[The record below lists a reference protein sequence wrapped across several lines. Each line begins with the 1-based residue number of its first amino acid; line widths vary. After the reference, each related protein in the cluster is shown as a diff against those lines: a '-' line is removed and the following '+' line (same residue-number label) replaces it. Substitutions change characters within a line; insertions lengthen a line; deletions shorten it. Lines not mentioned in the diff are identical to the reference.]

1 MNEDRDRIRLRAV
14 SGWASA
20 SARDDGGRYFP
31 LSAADRAELG
41 RIAQIVEYRTP
52 GSQIFRQGHEAA
64 FLYILADGLVRVHAG
79 LGNGDRQ
86 IVAFHWPGDLFGLAE
101 GGLYINSAEALT
113 PCVLHRFPTRRL
125 ERFLLENPRIQHG
138 FLVKAIH
145 DLRAAQRQLVVM
157 GRLIVAQRLAAFL
170 LDCAEHPDF
179 FDPAVRVLT
188 LPVTRYDIADYLGT
202 SAESVTRAFGQLEG
216 KGLARRLTSRTI
228 ELQPD
233 GLRRFAVLD

>member
-1 MNEDRDRIRLRAV
+1 MNEDRDRIRLRAA

-20 SARDDGGRYFP
+20 SDDGARYFP

-64 FLYILADGLVRVHAG
+64 FLYILADGLVRVHTG

-101 GGLYINSAEALT
+101 GGLYINSAETLT
-113 PCVLHRFPTRRL
+113 PCVLHRFPVQRL
-125 ERFLLENPRIQHG
+125 ERFLLDNPRIQHG

-157 GRLIVAQRLAAFL
+157 GRLTVTQRLAAFL
-170 LDCAEHPDF
+170 LDCAEHPNF
-179 FDPAVRVLT
+179 FDPAARLLT

-202 SAESVTRAFGQLEG
+202 SAESITRSFGQLEG
-216 KGLARRLTSRTI
+216 KGMARRLSARTI
-228 ELQPD
+228 ELHPD
-233 GLRRFAVLD
+233 SLRRFAVLD